1 MGMMIIANPSKHYN
15 IVKGKLGNS
24 LKVFLIAQV
33 RPSFEQGMIHE
44 VVDERLKDEYN
55 LSSMWKVAEIAMAC
69 IQHEGKKR
77 PTMYNVC
84 NELHQADIMESNH
97 EASPMVIGEISSI
110 YSNVQ
115 AR

>member
-1 MGMMIIANPSKHYN
+1 MI
-15 IVKGKLGNS
+15 
-24 LKVFLIAQV
+24 Q
-33 RPSFEQGMIHE
+33 E

-55 LSSMWKVAEIAMAC
+55 LSSMWKVAELAMAC
-69 IQHEGKKR
+69 VQHEGKKR

-84 NELHQADIMESNH
+84 NELREAIIMASNQ
-97 EASPMVIGEISSI
+97 EASPMVRREISSI

>member
-1 MGMMIIANPSKHYN
+1 MI
-15 IVKGKLGNS
+15 
-24 LKVFLIAQV
+24 Q
-33 RPSFEQGMIHE
+33 E

-55 LSSMWKVAEIAMAC
+55 LSSMWKVAELAMAC
-69 IQHEGKKR
+69 VQHEGIKR

-84 NELHQADIMESNH
+84 NELREAIIMESEH
-97 EASPMVIGEISSI
+97 ESSPMVVGEISSI